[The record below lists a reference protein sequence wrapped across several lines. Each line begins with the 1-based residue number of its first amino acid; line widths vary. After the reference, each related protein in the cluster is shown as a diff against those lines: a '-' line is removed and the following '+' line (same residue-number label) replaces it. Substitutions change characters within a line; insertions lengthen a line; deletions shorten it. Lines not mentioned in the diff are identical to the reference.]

1 MDAKSIAMKL
11 LDLFQ
16 SLGPGEAYALIL
28 GVLFACSMGLPIP
41 EDVTLITAGI
51 LASLGTISFPGAML
65 AGFFGVLVGDGIL
78 FFLGRK
84 FGPRVYTFPL
94 FRRLWTPER
103 IASAEARIRKHGK
116 LICFMARFMPGL
128 RAPIY
133 LTAGTMGVK
142 PIVFVLADGIA
153 ALISVP
159 VWIYAGYWFGN
170 NIDGVLAFAKKMNIG
185 ILSVLGVAIVGYLF
199 YFKFWKPRKKTH
211 SKSAN

>member
-1 MDAKSIAMKL
+1 MDAKLIAMKL

-41 EDVTLITAGI
+41 EDITLITAGI
-51 LASLGTISFPGAML
+51 LASLGTISFPGAMI
-65 AGFFGVLVGDGIL
+65 AGFVGVLVGDGIL
-78 FFLGRK
+78 FFLGRR
-84 FGPRVYTFPL
+84 FGPRVYSFPL

-103 IASAEARIRKHGK
+103 IANAEARIRKHGK

-142 PIVFVLADGIA
+142 PIVFILADGIA

-159 VWIYAGYWFGN
+159 VWIYAGYWFGS
-170 NIDGVLAFAKKMNIG
+170 NIDGVLAFAKKMNTG
-185 ILSVLGVAIVGYLF
+185 ILSVLGVAILGYIL
-199 YFKFWKPRKKTH
+199 YFKVWKPRKMSSVRK
-211 SKSAN
+211 